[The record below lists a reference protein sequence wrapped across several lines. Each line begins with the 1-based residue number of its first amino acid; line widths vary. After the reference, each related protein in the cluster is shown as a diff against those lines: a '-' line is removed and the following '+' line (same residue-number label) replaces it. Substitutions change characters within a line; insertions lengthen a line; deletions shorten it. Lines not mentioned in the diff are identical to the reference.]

1 MGPLCLDGSQEAI
14 LRVSGGNC
22 RDCGQQKQRLD
33 QGGKRKNRR
42 SALAD
47 ELCSGIK
54 NQDSK
59 KIWPRS

>member
-42 SALAD
+42 SALTG

-54 NQDSK
+54 N
-59 KIWPRS
+59 